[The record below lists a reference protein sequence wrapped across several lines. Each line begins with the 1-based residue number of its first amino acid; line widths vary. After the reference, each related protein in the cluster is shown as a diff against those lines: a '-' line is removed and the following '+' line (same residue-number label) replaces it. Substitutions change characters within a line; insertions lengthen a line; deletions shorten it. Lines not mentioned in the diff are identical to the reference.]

1 MSKAPLATFDVE
13 LAEHNASR
21 GLGETQTALSV
32 MSLLSEDGVINPA
45 DGNDARVF
53 AKDGL
58 ADKKDSDAVDQAQ
71 GFAASQHMFQLVLVL
86 MYLCVDTGKV
96 LSVQKA
102 TESRPSFTDQT
113 LIVVQS
119 GLSVVI
125 GVIIAMYKDRADRK
139 TGKPVKNRT
148 GMCFNCAEIF
158 PYFLPA
164 ACFTLSMTLQIVAIK
179 LTDAATVKV
188 VSMMRTMVAAGISVP
203 LLGVSYTWN
212 QWETMAILCTAV
224 IAFSMAKDHIRM
236 VLEEKNG
243 VSAKIESMDNHQAH
257 IGYVCVLATCF
268 LSCFGSILCEKLM
281 KENRRPFYVQ
291 KVQMELAGMVI
302 TVGLLWAMPFFTGSE
317 GFWSCGYSTP
327 TAKGVVDPLARDW
340 LNKCTALAGK
350 DFNPMSDDC
359 VRMHDVM
366 RTGMIEEACGQF
378 PADMFGGFFHHW
390 NEYTMVALFFT
401 CSHGWC
407 SGILVKALSTLVKN
421 IAASCSFV
429 LVFFLSAALKCVQ
442 KGTPFYIQPHMIALA
457 AVVLQTSMH
466 YSKLPKAPKK
476 VAAGN

>member
-13 LAEHNASR
+13 LATHNEAR
-21 GLGETQTALSV
+21 GLGETQTAGSV

-58 ADKKDSDAVDQAQ
+58 VDKKDSDAVAQAQ
-71 GFAASQHMFQLVLVL
+71 GFAASQNMFQLVLVL

-125 GVIIAMYKDRADRK
+125 GVIIAMYKDRADSK
-139 TGKPVKNRT
+139 IGKPVKNRT

-291 KVQMELAGMVI
+291 KVQMELAGAVI
-302 TVGLLWAMPFFTGSE
+302 CVGLLWAMPFFTGSE
-317 GFWSCGYSTP
+317 GFWACGYSDP
-327 TAKGVVDPLARDW
+327 TAKGKVNPLALEW
-340 LNKCTALAGK
+340 LASCTGEAAM
-350 DFNPMSDDC
+350 PMSADC

-390 NEYTMVALFFT
+390 NEYTLVALFFT

-421 IAASCSFV
+421 IAAACSFV

-466 YSKLPKAPKK
+466 YGKLPKAPKK
-476 VAAGN
+476 VVAGN